1 MKEKILKSNIFYTF
15 LSILIGFLVGAILL
29 QIIGVSSL
37 KAYGKLIQGVFG
49 KPKFMF
55 YSLVYAA
62 PLVFTGLSVAFSF
75 RTGIFNIGA
84 EGQFVVGSLA
94 AVVIGILCPMP
105 APLHAIVCILAAA
118 AAGAFWG
125 FLVGLLKVKKGI
137 NEVLSYIMFNWIA
150 FYLSNFIVNLKVIHT
165 EQGAEATRNIL
176 ESASLKIPPSLVP
189 FAGGADIHWGLILAV
204 LAAVLIWFIMAKTT
218 FGYQLRAVGYSQSAA
233 EYGGISAKRVF
244 LLSMSISGALAALG
258 GAVQTLGMAGRV
270 STFAAQEGY
279 GFQGITVA
287 LIGATNP
294 IGCIFSG
301 IFYGAMKYGGNKLT
315 TVDVPAEVVS
325 IIMGCIIIFIAITP
339 VFRNLFENILKSKK
353 GESHADH

>member
-150 FYLSNFIVNLKVIHT
+150 FYLSNFIVNLKAIHT

-189 FAGGADIHWGLILAV
+189 FAGGADIHWGLVLAV
-204 LAAVLIWFIMAKTT
+204 LAVLA
-218 FGYQLRAVGYSQSAA
+218 
-233 EYGGISAKRVF
+233 
-244 LLSMSISGALAALG
+244 MSLK
-258 GAVQTLGMAGRV
+258 
-270 STFAAQEGY
+270 
-279 GFQGITVA
+279 
-287 LIGATNP
+287 
-294 IGCIFSG
+294 
-301 IFYGAMKYGGNKLT
+301 MK
-315 TVDVPAEVVS
+315 
-325 IIMGCIIIFIAITP
+325 I
-339 VFRNLFENILKSKK
+339 
-353 GESHADH
+353 